1 MIRTESSVM
10 LSRDEYKALA
20 GAVMRKVGE
29 TDYEALN
36 DVEKVVLRITRVE
49 VLLTMERF
57 LFEGGKEE

>member
-1 MIRTESSVM
+1 MIRTDNSVM

-20 GAVMRKVGE
+20 NAVMRKVHE
-29 TDYEALN
+29 TDYEGLS
-36 DVEKVVLRITRVE
+36 VIEKVTLRITRVE

>member
-1 MIRTESSVM
+1 MIRTDNSVM

-20 GAVMRKVGE
+20 NGVMRKVHE
-29 TDYEALN
+29 TDYEGLS

-49 VLLTMERF
+49 ALLTMERF

>member
-1 MIRTESSVM
+1 MIRTDNSVM

-20 GAVMRKVGE
+20 NAVMRKVHE
-29 TDYEALN
+29 TDYEAL
-36 DVEKVVLRITRVE
+36 DVIEKGLLRITRVE